1 MVEPMNSLF
10 VKILD
15 ERKNLSWKLVLEN
28 LDAFFAE
35 DKKIFLRPFRHP
47 LPCEEIVQEKEKIRQ
62 HMYVFGKQ
70 KKSKPNL
77 DP

>member
-1 MVEPMNSLF
+1 MNSLF

-35 DKKIFLRPFRHP
+35 DKKIF
-47 LPCEEIVQEKEKIRQ
+47 
-62 HMYVFGKQ
+62 
-70 KKSKPNL
+70 
-77 DP
+77 

>member
-1 MVEPMNSLF
+1 MNSLF

-35 DKKIFLRPFRHP
+35 DKKIFWDLLVIRYRAKK
-47 LPCEEIVQEKEKIRQ
+47 LYKRKKISTNTC
-62 HMYVFGKQ
+62 MFLA